1 MSVAS
6 ASLYRGLA
14 TLTGLQNWVVIR
26 CQSIPS
32 LQLVCSHLSLQPWPF
47 VSQMR
52 LLVCLLRHP
61 VSGCSNSG
69 TALLHFCVLSRQ
81 RSPVSVSL
89 GSLGW
94 GGGCKNSVGL
104 NCCACCRTGWRA

>member
-47 VSQMR
+47 VSQCDFSFACCVILCLVVATVVQPSFIFVFSLAKDR
-52 LLVCLLRHP
+52 LC
-61 VSGCSNSG
+61 
-69 TALLHFCVLSRQ
+69 Q
-81 RSPVSVSL
+81 SVSDL
-89 GSLGW
+89 WAGE
-94 GGGCKNSVGL
+94 GGVKIP
-104 NCCACCRTGWRA
+104 